1 MVDAYPDRAIAI
13 WKKMVES
20 QFVHT
25 EVRAYETAVIYLCK
39 IHSASKTQGQERE
52 WKTYLVDL
60 RQANLRRPR
69 FVQIL
74 DSLTGRPIVEL

>member
-13 WKKMVES
+13 WKKLVES
-20 QFVHT
+20 QLVHA
-25 EVRAYETAVIYLCK
+25 EVRAYETAAIYLRK
-39 IHSASKTQGQERE
+39 VHSACKKHERDQE
-52 WKTYLVDL
+52 WKTYLATL

-69 FVQIL
+69 LVQIL